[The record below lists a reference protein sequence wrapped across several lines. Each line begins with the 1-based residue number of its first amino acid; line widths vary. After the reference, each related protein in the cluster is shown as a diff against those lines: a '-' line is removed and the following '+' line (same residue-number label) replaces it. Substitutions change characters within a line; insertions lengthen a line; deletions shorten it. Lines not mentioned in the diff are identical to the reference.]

1 MAIYQAFGAT
11 IASNVRLPDLPVIA
25 PRVADYFFYQQ
36 PSSYPSSETYDW
48 FHQWTLEDGTSWALL
63 AKYPSGTLIRFP
75 GYADF
80 HVVNGGSEIR
90 CIPNPGIPQETT
102 IHLFLDQVFPC
113 LLSGGNQLLL
123 HAASVAVDSNA
134 VVFIGDT
141 GSGKSTLTS
150 SFGRAGF
157 KLLTDDGL
165 LVVEEAGY
173 FWGVPSYPSLRLWPE
188 SLPELFAQQPIST
201 AVAHYSAKQRISAGQ
216 AAVSF
221 ASERIPL
228 HSVYLLRPQPNKVA
242 APISITAV
250 SPGQAFSKCFN
261 SIFRLDVKNHS
272 QLTDQFKMTAR
283 LIETTPVFAINFP
296 HDFSLL
302 SSVRA
307 CILDHLSQ
315 NKNGRLLHQ

>member
-11 IASNVRLPDLPVIA
+11 IASNIRLPDLPVSTS
-25 PRVADYFFYQQ
+25 PGADYFFCQQ
-36 PSSYPSSETYDW
+36 PPSYPSSETYDW

-63 AKYPSGTLIRFP
+63 AKYLGGTLIRFP
-75 GYADF
+75 GFADF
-80 HVVNGGSEIR
+80 RVQNDVNEIH
-90 CIPNPGIPQETT
+90 CIPSPGIPQETT

-123 HAASVAVDSNA
+123 HAASVVVDSNA
-134 VVFIGDT
+134 VVFIGET

-150 SFGRAGF
+150 SFGKAGF

-165 LVVEEAGY
+165 LVVEEAGR

-188 SLPELFAQQPIST
+188 SLPELFAEQPIST

-221 ASERIPL
+221 ASERMPL
-228 HSVYLLRPQPNKVA
+228 RRVYLLRPQQDDVA
-242 APISITAV
+242 EPVTVTRV
-250 SPGQAFSKCFN
+250 SPQQAFSECFN

-272 QLTDQFKMTAR
+272 QLKDQFKMTAR
-283 LIETTPVFAINFP
+283 LIETTPVFAISFP
-296 HDFSLL
+296 HNFSLL
-302 SSVRA
+302 SSVRT

-315 NKNGRLLHQ
+315 NENE